1 MSIHVRMILI
11 LACYFQNQVKT
22 ILDQQA
28 EDESHSDKESEKSVE
43 KERVTVHEPT
53 RKEVV
58 AATMK
63 ELQKIQTSYGETED
77 MDNAEHSK

>member
-1 MSIHVRMILI
+1 MLPILV
-11 LACYFQNQVKT
+11 CNFQNQVKT

-28 EDESHSDKESEKSVE
+28 ESESHSDKESEKSVA

-53 RKEVV
+53 REEVV

-63 ELQKIQTSYGETED
+63 ELQKIQSSHVETGD
-77 MDNAEHSK
+77 MDNAQPSK